1 MGDDERNGSANPRL
15 AGKMKV
21 EIDSFSQYKIY
32 PGKGKLFVA
41 RDSRV
46 YRFVNRKEESLFHH
60 KKNPRKIAWTPV
72 ARRHAR
78 KGISEE
84 TAKKRSRRTVKA
96 QRNQK
101 PEVRNAARAAAV
113 KDGKDKKKAD
123 RDAKAK
129 AGPAGKAAIPKMQMA
144 KGAGSKSRTG
154 GR

>member
-1 MGDDERNGSANPRL
+1 M
-15 AGKMKV
+15 
-21 EIDSFSQYKIY
+21 
-32 PGKGKLFVA
+32 
-41 RDSRV
+41 
-46 YRFVNRKEESLFHH
+46 
-60 KKNPRKIAWTPV
+60 

-96 QRNQK
+96 QRGIVGADLASIMAKRNQK